1 MGDCSEMSKI
11 EVTICTGTTCYVM
24 GAANLLL
31 LKEDVSEE
39 FAEKITVKGASC
51 LDLCKGQKYGMA
63 PFVKVGDEI
72 ISEATVSK
80 IIGKLR
86 QIMR

>member
-1 MGDCSEMSKI
+1 MSKI

-24 GAANLLL
+24 GASNLLL
-31 LKEDVSEE
+31 LKEDISEE
-39 FAEKITVKGASC
+39 FAERITVKGASC
-51 LDLCKGQKYGMA
+51 LDLCKGEKYGLA

-72 ISEATVSK
+72 VSEATVSK
-80 IIGKLR
+80 ITEKLR